1 MLHSSEEMKW
11 SLQNVI
17 YLFLPWCHDLK
28 RTVIDSRSVLQLSS
42 RKYMGFRFLYQ
53 LYNCP
58 SPIVHSNHMSSQN
71 YPAIQRLSMFLFS
84 PFLFFSPLGTSL
96 PTHSFVVLNLLPMF
110 KQMGIQNHM
119 LIFLFSYLK
128 RLNVIWQLQYYG
140 INSYGYL
147 YSDTFIIQIQLLLW
161 DPVRIFWEMDWILW
175 KKKKKRRSFLLTLR
189 KEHPLPQ
196 TTQN

>member
-17 YLFLPWCHDLK
+17 YLFLPWCHSLK
-28 RTVIDSRSVLQLSS
+28 CTVIDSRSALQLSS

-71 YPAIQRLSMFLFS
+71 YPAYTKTKHVSFFPL
-84 PFLFFSPLGTSL
+84 FSPLGTSL

-128 RLNVIWQLQYYG
+128 CLNVIWQLQY
-140 INSYGYL
+140 
-147 YSDTFIIQIQLLLW
+147 
-161 DPVRIFWEMDWILW
+161 
-175 KKKKKRRSFLLTLR
+175 
-189 KEHPLPQ
+189 
-196 TTQN
+196 